1 MKLLQKT
8 IRNYLLYSV
17 FVLLVAIPVF
27 YIVIQNILR
36 HEVDEELVATKIS
49 LKSRIQKALSDS
61 NLDKINFLDENV
73 RLVTST
79 TNEEYDSL
87 STIDLYD
94 SLEKEIIPYRVIRSN
109 FLLDKQPY
117 LLSRRIS
124 LIENDDLIKSILK
137 VEVILLVLLL
147 SGLLVINRNLS
158 KRIWRPFYKTL
169 DKLQNYNIEYHTDLE
184 LSKSSIAEFDDLN
197 KSLQGLI
204 DRTHKT
210 FLSQKEFTE
219 NASHEMQTPLAIFQ
233 SKLEL
238 LMQTSPLSEEQA
250 GFMDQ
255 LADAGERMSRLNKS
269 LVLLTK
275 IENDQFPDT
284 ETLSLNDIVDS
295 FVKQYKPQIEEKKL
309 SISFESNSEKT
320 LHANKIMIEI
330 LIGNLMGNSIRHN
343 YQYGSIHIYLDQES
357 LIIGNTGRETAL
369 DDQKIFMRFQ
379 KESTNTNSIGLGLE
393 IAKKICQLYR
403 YKLQYQYSN
412 NLHEFIVHFG

>member
-8 IRNYLLYSV
+8 IQNYLVYSL

-27 YIVIQNILR
+27 YFVIQNILR
-36 HEVDEELVATKIS
+36 GQVDEELLATKIL
-49 LKSRIQKALSDS
+49 LKPRILQALSDS
-61 NLDKINFLDENV
+61 NFKKIDFLDENM
-73 RLVTST
+73 RLLVSASFK
-79 TNEEYDSL
+79 EYDSL
-87 STIDLYD
+87 STIDIYD
-94 SLEKEIIPYRVIRSN
+94 SLEKEIIPYRVIHSN
-109 FLLDKQPY
+109 FLLNTQPY
-117 LLSRRIS
+117 FLSRKIS

-158 KRIWRPFYKTL
+158 IRIWRPFYKTL
-169 DKLQNYNIEYHTDLE
+169 GSLQNYNIEQHTDPD
-184 LSKSSIAEFDDLN
+184 LSKSSITEFSDLN

-238 LMQTSPLSEEQA
+238 LMQTSPLSAEQA
-250 GFMDQ
+250 DLMDQ
-255 LADAGERMSRLNKS
+255 LADASERMSRLNKS

-275 IENDQFPDT
+275 IENDQFADT
-284 ETLSLNDIVDS
+284 DTLSLNHIVDS
-295 FVKQYKPQIEEKKL
+295 FIQQYESQIEEKKL
-309 SISFESNSEKT
+309 SISLESNSEKT
-320 LHANKIMIEI
+320 LRANKILIEVLMGN
-330 LIGNLMGNSIRHN
+330 LIGNAIRHN
-343 YQYGSIHIYLDQES
+343 YQNGSIRIYINSES
-357 LIIGNTGRETAL
+357 LRISNTGKGAAL

-393 IAKKICQLYR
+393 IAKKICTLYK
-403 YKLQYQYSN
+403 YKLQYQYNN
-412 NLHEFIVHFG
+412 NLHEFIVRFD